1 MNNKGLKSIIFGAAG
16 TVFMFGACMGANAK
30 DLVMAYS
37 GSLKDPAMICGVQ
50 TVAKELG
57 ELIGSDVEMH
67 VGGTGFAE
75 PKKLY
80 AQLARGIT
88 DISVMPLAYT
98 PGRFP
103 MSEVVGLPYAAKSNV
118 AATTAANQLLDKYL
132 ADEYKDTHPLAVMA
146 IPNYQ
151 IHLKDNVEDVSTG
164 LKGKRIRVVGKG
176 LSDAIRGLGADVVGM
191 PIFQVYENM
200 QKGVIDGF
208 VLPNV
213 PLAAFK
219 LHEVSD
225 YHLQADI
232 GVPVLYMGLS
242 KKFYSSLT
250 DEQKKVVD
258 SKYAGVEAANRYVE
272 CFNKQADRSVGLATK
287 NGDIFRDL
295 SDAETAAIEAIAQPI
310 IDDYLDS
317 LEEKGL
323 PGRAFF
329 NDFKAAVAEVGG

>member
-1 MNNKGLKSIIFGAAG
+1 MKKVSIGKLLAGATAL
-16 TVFMFGACMGANAK
+16 TLACGFAQVSNAK

-50 TVAKELG
+50 TVAKELAAMV
-57 ELIGSDVEMH
+57 GSEVEMH
-67 VGGTGFAE
+67 VGGTGFAA

-88 DISVMPLAYT
+88 DLSVMPLAYT

-103 MSEVVGLPYAAKSNV
+103 MSEIVGLPFAAKNNMS
-118 AATTAANQLLDKYL
+118 ATIAANSLLEEYL
-132 ADEYKDTHPLAVMA
+132 ADEYKETHPLAVMA
-146 IPNYQ
+146 IPSYQ
-151 IHLKDNVEDVSTG
+151 IHLREAVADISTG
-164 LKGKRIRVVGKG
+164 LKGKRIRAVGKG
-176 LSDAIRGLGADVVGM
+176 LSNTIRGLGADVVGM

-225 YHLQADI
+225 HHLQADL

-242 KKFYSSLT
+242 KKFYGSLT
-250 DEQKKVVD
+250 PEQKKMVD
-258 SKYAGVEAANRYVE
+258 EKYSGVEAAKRYVE
-272 CFNKQADRSVGLATK
+272 CFNKQNARSIGLATK
-287 NGDIFRDL
+287 KGDTFRDL
-295 SDAETAAIEAIAQPI
+295 SADEISAIDAIAQPI
-310 IDDYLDS
+310 IEDYLAG
-317 LEEKGL
+317 LESKGL
-323 PGRAFF
+323 PARKFHKAFE
-329 NDFKAAVAEVGG
+329 DAVKAAGQ

>member
-1 MNNKGLKSIIFGAAG
+1 MNKTTIKTALVGATALCLTAG
-16 TVFMFGACMGANAK
+16 YATTANAK

-50 TVAKELG
+50 TVAKELAEMVG
-57 ELIGSDVEMH
+57 AEVEMH

-103 MSEVVGLPYAAKSNV
+103 MSEIIGLPYAAKSNV
-118 AATTAANQLLDKYL
+118 SATTAANQLLEKHL
-132 ADEYKDTHPLAVMA
+132 AEEYKETHALAVMA

-151 IHLKDNVEDVSTG
+151 IHLKDDVADVSTG
-164 LKGKRIRVVGKG
+164 LKGKRIRAVGKG
-176 LSDAIRGLGADVVGM
+176 LSDTIRGLGADVVGM

-225 YHLQADI
+225 FHLQANI

-242 KKFYSSLT
+242 NKFYDSLT
-250 DEQKKVVD
+250 TEQKQVVD
-258 SKYAGVEAANRYVE
+258 SKYSGVEAANRYVE
-272 CFNKQADRSVGLATK
+272 CFNKQAGRSIGLAKK
-287 NGDIFRDL
+287 NGDQFRDL
-295 SDAETAAIEAIAQPI
+295 SDAETAAINAIAQPI
-310 IDDYLDS
+310 IESYI
-317 LEEKGL
+317 EAQEGKGL
-323 PGRAFF
+323 AARAFYD
-329 NDFKAAVAEVGG
+329 DFKAAVAAIEN

>member
-1 MNNKGLKSIIFGAAG
+1 MLSNKIKSLTAGVATIAFSMGLSAS
-16 TVFMFGACMGANAK
+16 ANAK

-50 TVAKELG
+50 TVAKELA
-57 ELIGSDVEMH
+57 ELVGSEVEMH

-80 AQLARGIT
+80 SQLARGIT

-103 MSEVVGLPYAAKSNV
+103 MSEVIGLPYAAKSNV
-118 AATTAANQLLDKYL
+118 AATTAANQLLEKYL

-151 IHLKDNVEDVSTG
+151 IHLKDDVADISTG

-176 LSDAIRGLGADVVGM
+176 LSDTIRGLGADVVGM

-225 YHLQADI
+225 FHLQADV

-242 KKFYSSLT
+242 KKFYDSLS
-250 DEQKKVVD
+250 DEQKQVVD

-272 CFNKQADRSVGLATK
+272 CFNKQAGRSMGLAKK
-287 NGDIFRDL
+287 NGDTFRDL
-295 SDAETAAIEAIAQPI
+295 SDSETAAIESIARPI
-310 IDDYLDS
+310 IEDYLEG
-317 LEEKGL
+317 LEGKGL
-323 PGRAFF
+323 PARAFY
-329 NDFKAAVAEVGG
+329 NDFKAAVAEIGG